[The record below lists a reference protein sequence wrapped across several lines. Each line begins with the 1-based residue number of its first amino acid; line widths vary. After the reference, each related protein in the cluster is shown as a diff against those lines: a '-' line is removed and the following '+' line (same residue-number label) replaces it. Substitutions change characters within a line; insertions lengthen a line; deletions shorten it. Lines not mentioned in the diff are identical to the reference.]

1 MFHDSALDVD
11 QWMLMRLE
19 SMSLFLESFHRFHP
33 TPMRFLAQILLALL
47 LTPVSVA
54 LAAPPG
60 AEALHDSI
68 DQHIKTAFAK
78 WKVSAAETCT
88 DAEFI
93 RRVSL
98 DLTGVVP
105 DAKTTRAFLS
115 DPSADKRVKLTDRL
129 LNSAAYAEHMAISF
143 DVFLMQRRP
152 DKYVTTDEWRAYL
165 QTSFAA
171 NKPLDKLVGEIL
183 VADGVDPTLRPA
195 AKFFLDR
202 AVDKDTLVRD
212 IGRLLLGVDLQC
224 AQCHDHPDIDQYL
237 HRHYHGLSVFVA
249 GSKTFRQPDGKTV
262 LQEMVTRE
270 VEFAS
275 VFEPD
280 KTKTTGPR
288 LLEVLM
294 TVPAVEPGEEYVE
307 KPSRTV
313 RAVPKF
319 SLRELL
325 ATKLVSNQTPEFA
338 HNMANRLWAKML
350 GRGLVH
356 PLEMHHVGNPPSH
369 PELLERLAKQL
380 VETKYDVRAFLREI
394 VLSKAYQRSSQT
406 PAGVDPN
413 TIPAESFAVANM
425 KGLSP
430 EQLFHS
436 LLQVTGS
443 EKMFIQQIEAT
454 LQEDEAT
461 YKELSADKEK
471 LAKGRSDQRA
481 LRIKEFITLFGSP
494 LGKAEGEFQASLPQ
508 VLFLANN
515 PAVFGWVQPGSGN
528 LTEQLA
534 VLKDDSQVAEN
545 AFLAVLSRFPNDD
558 EVKLFREHLALGK
571 DNRQAAVTELVWSLI
586 ASAEFRLNH

>member
-1 MFHDSALDVD
+1 
-11 QWMLMRLE
+11 
-19 SMSLFLESFHRFHP
+19 
-33 TPMRFLAQILLALL
+33 MRFLARILLALSIA
-47 LTPVSVA
+47 PISVTSA
-54 LAAPPG
+54 EPPS
-60 AEALHDSI
+60 ADSLHVLIDRHIEAG
-68 DQHIKTAFAK
+68 FPK
-78 WKVSAAETCT
+78 WKVSAAPTCS

-93 RRVSL
+93 RRVLL

-115 DPSADKRVKLTDRL
+115 DTSADKRVKLTDRL

-152 DKYVTTDEWRAYL
+152 DKYVTTEEWRAYL

-183 VADGVDPTLRPA
+183 AADGVDAELRPA

-275 VFEPD
+275 VFEPE

-325 ATKLVSNQTPEFA
+325 ATKLVSHETPEFA
-338 HNMANRLWAKML
+338 HNMANRLWAMLL

-356 PLEMHHVGNPPSH
+356 PLEMHHAGNPPSH

-413 TIPAESFAVANM
+413 AIPAESFAVANM

-436 LLQVTGS
+436 LLKVTGS
-443 EKMFIQQIEAT
+443 EKLFLQQIETT

-461 YKELSADKEK
+461 YKELSADKKK
-471 LAKGRSDQRA
+471 LAKARSDQRGV
-481 LRIKEFITLFGSP
+481 RTKEFITLFGSP
-494 LGKAEGEFQASLPQ
+494 PGKAEGEFQASLPQ

-515 PAVFGWVQPGSGN
+515 PAIFGWVQPGSGN

-534 VLKDDSQVAEN
+534 VLKDDSQVAEI
-545 AFLAVLSRFPNDD
+545 AFLSVLSRFPTD
-558 EVKLFREHLALGK
+558 EEKNLFREHLALGK
-571 DNRQAAVTELVWSLI
+571 DNRQAAVTELVWSLV